1 MGKLGGLVDK
11 LNLHITSD
19 LGTEVAVLN
28 SRLGGSKTVMGR
40 DVTAGYVRGWGLQFG
55 KLLSTAKEDPV
66 YQKCIKSVTG
76 RTIIAEAKA
85 VNIYLII
92 RFYLA
97 ARVEGSIFEFGAY
110 RGGSSI
116 FMAMICKE
124 LGLNFHVYALDTY
137 EGMPETDKDVDL
149 HSKGDFAK
157 NVDIAEIQSFA
168 GTLGLDNI
176 TFLKGYFQKTAE
188 EALKSAKPVVLA
200 HIDCDIYEA
209 VKYSY
214 EIVKPCMHKHGGYL
228 VFDDPLVGS
237 CLGAFQAVEE
247 LVIGRDRLFAE
258 QVYPHLVYRYPP
270 PG

>member
-1 MGKLGGLVDK
+1 MGKLGGLADK
-11 LNLHITSD
+11 LNIHITSD
-19 LGTEVAVLN
+19 LGTEMTALN
-28 SRLGGSKTVMGR
+28 ARLGGSKIVMGR
-40 DVTAGYVRGWGLQFG
+40 DITAGYLRGWGLQFG
-55 KLLSTAKEDPV
+55 KLLSAAKADPV
-66 YQKCIKSVTG
+66 YQKCIKSVSG

-85 VNIYLII
+85 VNIYLMI

-97 ARVEGSIFEFGAY
+97 AYSEGSIFEFGAY
-110 RGGSSI
+110 RGGSSM
-116 FMAMICKE
+116 FMALLCKE
-124 LGLNFHVYALDTY
+124 LDLNFHIYALDTY

-149 HSKGDFAK
+149 HSKGDFA
-157 NVDIAEIQSFA
+157 NVDLVEIQSFA

-176 TFLKGYFQKTAE
+176 TFLKGYFQDTAE
-188 EALKSAKPVVLA
+188 KALASAKPVVLA

-214 EIVKPCMHKHGGYL
+214 SVVKPCMHKNGGYL

-247 LVIGRDRLFAE
+247 LVIGRDHLFAE

-270 PG
+270 LR